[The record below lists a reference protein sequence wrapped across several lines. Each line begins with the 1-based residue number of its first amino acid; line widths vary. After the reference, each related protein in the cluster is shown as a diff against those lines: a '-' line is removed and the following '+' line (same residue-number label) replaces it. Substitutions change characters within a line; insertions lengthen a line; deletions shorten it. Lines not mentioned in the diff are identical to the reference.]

1 MEKVKKLFLLIF
13 YVKVHK
19 KFLEDDSSES
29 DHLSPMNSPFPEKVQ
44 KNQKNQRSDTTPD
57 VKSKPKIGPLGRKIP
72 KLDLTQAK
80 KIQEIN
86 AKKSSQQAMPK
97 IDNKVYERFHK

>member
-1 MEKVKKLFLLIF
+1 
-13 YVKVHK
+13 
-19 KFLEDDSSES
+19 
-29 DHLSPMNSPFPEKVQ
+29 MNSPFPEKVQ
-44 KNQKNQRSDTTPD
+44 KNKKNQRSDTTPD
-57 VKSKPKIGPLGRKIP
+57 VQSKPKGPIGIKIP

>member
-1 MEKVKKLFLLIF
+1 
-13 YVKVHK
+13 
-19 KFLEDDSSES
+19 
-29 DHLSPMNSPFPEKVQ
+29 MNSPFPDRVQ

-57 VKSKPKIGPLGRKIP
+57 LKTKILNKKGPQIKIP

-86 AKKSSQQAMPK
+86 AKKSTQQAMPK
-97 IDNKVYERFHK
+97 VDNKVFERFHK